1 MRGLLQIGRSLA
13 LRHLPRLGAAGGSR
27 GVVSL
32 PGFSGRSAGYGPGRS
47 VARGLSARCLG
58 TSLSWRYLTA
68 LVCRRMAVSVR
79 GDTES
84 LRPACRV
91 QRRVPSR
98 RLPKAPGAA
107 LSRTAWG
114 RVQAP
119 LVGVQPT
126 PVPSAP
132 SRGAG
137 KAAASSRCAL
147 QPRRASVVTS
157 AKRTVK
163 RSERASDDA
172 GTCNRQ
178 SADRVDTQRRKQ
190 VLGAAQVARW
200 SGAKW
205 CQCSTAGFSSGNLL
219 RSGRSMLTGRGRVR
233 GAAFRAGG
241 TLYLRAL

>member
-1 MRGLLQIGRSLA
+1 MRGLLQIRRSLA

-32 PGFSGRSAGYGPGRS
+32 LGCSGRPAGYGPGRS
-47 VARGLSARCLG
+47 VARGVSARCLG

-68 LVCRRMAVSVR
+68 LVCRRMAVPAR

-91 QRRVPSR
+91 QRRGPSR

-114 RVQAP
+114 RVPAP

-126 PVPSAP
+126 PVPRAP

-137 KAAASSRCAL
+137 KAAASSRPAL
-147 QPRRASVVTS
+147 QPRRASVVTT
-157 AKRTVK
+157 AKLG
-163 RSERASDDA
+163 SDDA
-172 GTCNRQ
+172 
-178 SADRVDTQRRKQ
+178 VRR
-190 VLGAAQVARW
+190 
-200 SGAKW
+200 
-205 CQCSTAGFSSGNLL
+205 NLHSPESRL
-219 RSGRSMLTGRGRVR
+219 VR
-233 GAAFRAGG
+233 GFPKFGPKEPKSAGKCQ
-241 TLYLRAL
+241 RVKHDFFHPEAKKI

>member
-13 LRHLPRLGAAGGSR
+13 LRRLPRLGAAGGSL

-32 PGFSGRSAGYGPGRS
+32 PGFSGRPAGYGPGRS

-68 LVCRRMAVSVR
+68 LVCRWMAVPAR

-91 QRRVPSR
+91 QRRGPSR

-147 QPRRASVVTS
+147 QPRRASVVTT
-157 AKRTVK
+157 AKLG
-163 RSERASDDA
+163 SDDA
-172 GTCNRQ
+172 VRRRIDNSETRVVSGFPPTGAEQRK
-178 SADRVDTQRRKQ
+178 SAGKCRGAKRGFFASGKKKYDPDVRPCTQGGIGCP
-190 VLGAAQVARW
+190 V
-200 SGAKW
+200 SGA
-205 CQCSTAGFSSGNLL
+205 
-219 RSGRSMLTGRGRVR
+219 RVR
-233 GAAFRAGG
+233 FATRLVGDCPVG
-241 TLYLRAL
+241 